1 MKKFGHFWFAP
12 RILLIL
18 LAALLI
24 CGIIFVGAC
33 VGYGRSFLDIVGYD
47 EEVSKADVINALE
60 RGEDISSLGLT
71 DVEISNAVKA
81 YQKLSAP
88 LALRDTQNTT
98 TEELLSRLERQAAYN
113 STRASAYLTNYLLV
127 STDKDD
133 TEMILCVLLSLN
145 SKTGGCVITSLPS
158 YMLVL
163 DDELGMTKLGNVYFR
178 RGIKGVAEDCG
189 KMFGL
194 TVSETGKLNIGSA
207 AELITAADTDF
218 GYEIIVSNSGIGV
231 KHNSKPLTF
240 SALDKML
247 RLLVRDVRTDMDT
260 LSLYRFALGVRNALK
275 TEMLMISPAAIE
287 TSAVTTY
294 DGNSALV
301 VDFIAARSLIG

>member
-1 MKKFGHFWFAP
+1 MKKLGHFWFAP

-178 RGIKGVAEDCG
+178 RGIKGVA
-189 KMFGL
+189 
-194 TVSETGKLNIGSA
+194 
-207 AELITAADTDF
+207 
-218 GYEIIVSNSGIGV
+218 GIGV

>member
-1 MKKFGHFWFAP
+1 MKKLGHFWFAP

-60 RGEDISSLGLT
+60 HGEDISYLGLT

-113 STRASAYLTNYLLV
+113 ATRASAYLTNYLLV

-301 VDFIAARSLIG
+301 VDFIAARSLLG

>member
-1 MKKFGHFWFAP
+1 M
-12 RILLIL
+12 
-18 LAALLI
+18 
-24 CGIIFVGAC
+24 
-33 VGYGRSFLDIVGYD
+33 
-47 EEVSKADVINALE
+47 
-60 RGEDISSLGLT
+60 
-71 DVEISNAVKA
+71 
-81 YQKLSAP
+81 
-88 LALRDTQNTT
+88 
-98 TEELLSRLERQAAYN
+98 SRLERQAAYN

-178 RGIKGVAEDCG
+178 RGIKGVAEDCAG

-231 KHNSKPLTF
+231 KHSSKQLTF

-301 VDFIAARSLIG
+301 VGSIAARSLIG

>member
-1 MKKFGHFWFAP
+1 M
-12 RILLIL
+12 
-18 LAALLI
+18 
-24 CGIIFVGAC
+24 
-33 VGYGRSFLDIVGYD
+33 
-47 EEVSKADVINALE
+47 INALE

-145 SKTGGCVITSLPS
+145 SKTGSCVITSLPS

>member
-1 MKKFGHFWFAP
+1 MRKLGHFWFAP

-18 LAALLI
+18 LAVLLC
-24 CGIIFVGAC
+24 CGVIFGCAC
-33 VGYGRSFLDIVGYD
+33 IGYGNAFLDIVEYD
-47 EEVSKADVINALE
+47 ENRDNLEIIDALE
-60 RGEDISSLGLT
+60 NGEDPSSLGVT
-71 DVEISNAVKA
+71 DTEVARAVKA
-81 YQKLSAP
+81 YKKLFVP
-88 LALRDTQNTT
+88 LSLRDTEDSTE
-98 TEELLSRLERQAAYN
+98 EELLKKLENQAEYN
-113 STRASAYLTNYLLV
+113 SGRKSAYLSNYLLV
-127 STDKDD
+127 STDRED

-145 SKTGGCVITSLPS
+145 RETGGCTVMSLPS

-163 DDELGMTKLGNVYFR
+163 DGELGMTKLGNVYFR

-218 GYEIIVSNSGIGV
+218 GYEIIMSNSGISV
-231 KHNSKPLTF
+231 KHENRELTF

-247 RLLVRDVRTDMDT
+247 RLLVRDIRTDMDL
-260 LSLYRFALGVRNALK
+260 LSLYRFAFGMKRALGK
-275 TEMLMISPAAIE
+275 EMKMISPAAIE

-301 VDFIAARSLIG
+301 VDFVAARSLIG